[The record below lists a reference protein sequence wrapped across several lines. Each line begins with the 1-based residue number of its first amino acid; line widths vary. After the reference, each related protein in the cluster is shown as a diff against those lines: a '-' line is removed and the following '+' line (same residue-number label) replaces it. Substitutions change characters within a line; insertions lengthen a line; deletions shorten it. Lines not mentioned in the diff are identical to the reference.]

1 MTRQERQEAIIQIKE
16 WAAAYVQNE
25 TCIPE
30 TPAERL
36 SQTER
41 NALEILGLTSN
52 PPKQPPEVC
61 GAGGSG
67 LV

>member
-16 WAAAYVQNE
+16 WASAYVQNE

-30 TPAERL
+30 TPSERL
-36 SQTER
+36 SPVER

-52 PPKQPPEVC
+52 SPKQPPQ
-61 GAGGSG
+61 
-67 LV
+67 